1 MSIPEKIQRE
11 VASLRKAIN
20 HHNKLYHALDNPEI
34 PDSDYDSLVERLE
47 NLERE
52 YGLLSD
58 SSPSLSVGSAPLNK
72 FAEVKHQ
79 IPMLSLDKVFEEE
92 GLRNFSKRINKLLD
106 TDKQVT
112 YSCEP
117 KIDGIAVSL
126 FYKDGELK
134 QASTRGDGKTGEDI
148 THNVLG
154 VTCIPKSIKM
164 KKTKSQLEVR
174 GEIFL
179 SKLDFNEINDK
190 ARKEGQKLFV
200 NPRNTAAGTIRQLDP
215 ERAAKVPLQMFCYGV
230 GVNQGFSLPENLGEI
245 FGELKKLG
253 FPVNKDIKTASGIE
267 GCVDYCL
274 DLHSRRDLLDYEID
288 GAVIKVDSLKSQ
300 SMIGE
305 NIKAPRWAIAYK
317 FPAEEKIT
325 KVLDVEFQVGRTGTI
340 TPVARLEPV
349 FVGGVTVSNTTLHNM
364 DEIQRLGLSIGDE
377 VIVRRAGDVIPKVVK
392 VVGSKKKR
400 ETTSIATPS
409 HCPVCKSPIEKDGA
423 VLLRCTGGSLCSA
436 QRKEMLKHFA
446 SRSALNIEG
455 LGNKLIEQF
464 VDEGLIKDAADIFKL
479 NSSVL
484 IQMDRLGKK
493 SAKNLLA
500 SIDKS
505 KNTTLPKFIYALGIR
520 EVGEATAQ
528 ALAYRY
534 PDIDDLLR
542 ATVEDLESIQDI
554 GPTVSS
560 NIVAFFSD
568 VSNLDLIK
576 RLTEVGVV
584 WPVKSITSSSILA
597 GKTVVLTGT
606 LESLSRQEAKDRLL
620 AIGAKVSGSVSKNT
634 DFVVAGPGAG
644 SKLTK
649 ASELGVKTFDE
660 QEFLTLLSQ

>member
-20 HHNKLYHALDNPEI
+20 HHNKLYHGLDNPEI

-126 FYKDGELK
+126 IYKDGELK
-134 QASTRGDGKTGEDI
+134 QASTRGDGKTGEDV
-148 THNVLG
+148 THNILG
-154 VTCIPKSIKM
+154 ITCIPKSIKM
-164 KKTKSQLEVR
+164 RKTKSQLEVR

-230 GVNQGFSLPENLGEI
+230 GVNQGISLPENLGEI
-245 FGELKKLG
+245 FDELKKLG

-267 GCVDYCL
+267 GCVNYCL

-288 GAVIKVDSLKSQ
+288 GAVIKVDSLISQ

-576 RLTEVGVV
+576 RLTDVGVV

-660 QEFLTLLSQ
+660 QEFLTLLSR

>member
-245 FGELKKLG
+245 FDELKKLG

-267 GCVDYCL
+267 GCVNYCL
-274 DLHSRRDLLDYEID
+274 DLYTRRDLLDYEID

>member
-11 VASLRKAIN
+11 VASLRKVIN
-20 HHNKLYHALDNPEI
+20 HHNRLYHAHDNPEI
-34 PDSDYDSLVERLE
+34 PDSHYDSLVERLE
-47 NLERE
+47 NLEKE

-72 FAEVKHQ
+72 FAEVQHQ

-230 GVNQGFSLPENLGEI
+230 GVNQGISLPENLGEI
-245 FGELKKLG
+245 FDELKKLG

-267 GCVDYCL
+267 GCVNYCL
-274 DLHSRRDLLDYEID
+274 DLYSRRDLLDYEID
-288 GAVIKVDSLKSQ
+288 GAVIKVDSLISQ

-377 VIVRRAGDVIPKVVK
+377 VIVRRAGDVIPKVVR

-464 VDEGLIKDAADIFKL
+464 VDGGLIKDAADIFKL
-479 NSSVL
+479 SSSVL

-542 ATVEDLESIQDI
+542 ATVEDLESIQDT

-584 WPVKSITSSSILA
+584 WPVKFITSSSILA

-649 ASELGVKTFDE
+649 ASELGVKTFGE
-660 QEFLTLLSQ
+660 QEFLTFLSQ

>member
-154 VTCIPKSIKM
+154 ITCIPKSIKM
-164 KKTKSQLEVR
+164 KKTKTQLEVR

-245 FGELKKLG
+245 FDELKKLG

-267 GCVDYCL
+267 GCVNYCL
-274 DLHSRRDLLDYEID
+274 DLYTRRDLLDYEID
-288 GAVIKVDSLKSQ
+288 GAVIKVDSLISQ
-300 SMIGE
+300 SIIGE

-409 HCPVCKSPIEKDGA
+409 HCPVCKSPIERDGD

-493 SAKNLLA
+493 SAENLLA

>member
-47 NLERE
+47 SLERE

-106 TDKQVT
+106 TDKQVI

-154 VTCIPKSIKM
+154 ITCIPKSIKM
-164 KKTKSQLEVR
+164 KKTKTQLEVR

-190 ARKEGQKLFV
+190 ASKEGQKLFV

-230 GVNQGFSLPENLGEI
+230 GVSQGISLPESLGEI
-245 FGELKKLG
+245 FDELKKLG

-267 GCVDYCL
+267 GCVNYCL
-274 DLHSRRDLLDYEID
+274 DLYSRRDLLDYEID
-288 GAVIKVDSLKSQ
+288 GAVIKVDSLISQ

-317 FPAEEKIT
+317 FPAEEKLT

-377 VIVRRAGDVIPKVVK
+377 VIVRRAGDVIPKIVRVVE
-392 VVGSKKKR
+392 SKKKR
-400 ETTSIATPS
+400 KTTSIEIPS

-464 VDEGLIKDAADIFKL
+464 VDEGLIKDAADIFTL
-479 NSSVL
+479 NLSVL

-493 SAKNLLA
+493 SAENLLA

-534 PDIDDLLR
+534 PEIDDLLR
-542 ATVEDLESIQDI
+542 ATVEDLETIQDI

-560 NIVAFFSD
+560 KIVAFFSKI
-568 VSNLDLIK
+568 SNLDLIK
-576 RLTEVGVV
+576 RLIEVGVE
-584 WPVKSITSSSILA
+584 WPFKSITSSSILS
-597 GKTVVLTGT
+597 GKTIVLTGT
-606 LESLSRQEAKDRLL
+606 LESFSRQEAKDRLL

-634 DFVVAGPGAG
+634 DFVVAGLGAG

>member
-267 GCVDYCL
+267 GCVNYCL
-274 DLHSRRDLLDYEID
+274 DLYTKRDLLDYEID

-377 VIVRRAGDVIPKVVK
+377 VIVRRAGDVIPKVVR

-493 SAKNLLA
+493 SAKNLLT

-568 VSNLDLIK
+568 VSNLELIK

>member
-154 VTCIPKSIKM
+154 ITCIPKSIKM

-267 GCVDYCL
+267 GCVNYCL
-274 DLHSRRDLLDYEID
+274 DLYTRRDLLDYEID
-288 GAVIKVDSLKSQ
+288 GAVIKVDSLISQ

-377 VIVRRAGDVIPKVVK
+377 VIVRRAGDVIPKVVR

-554 GPTVSS
+554 GQTVSS

>member
-92 GLRNFSKRINKLLD
+92 GLRNFSKRITKLLD

-154 VTCIPKSIKM
+154 ITCIPKSIKM

-267 GCVDYCL
+267 GCVNYCL
-274 DLHSRRDLLDYEID
+274 DLYTKRDLLDYEID

-584 WPVKSITSSSILA
+584 WPVKFITSSSILA

>member
-11 VASLRKAIN
+11 VSSLRKVIN
-20 HHNKLYHALDNPEI
+20 RHNKLYHAFDNPEI

-72 FAEVKHQ
+72 FSEVKHQ

-106 TDKQVT
+106 TDEQVT

-245 FGELKKLG
+245 FDELKKLG
-253 FPVNKDIKTASGIE
+253 FPVNNDIKTASSIE
-267 GCVDYCL
+267 GCINYCL
-274 DLHSRRDLLDYEID
+274 DLYTRRDLLDYEID
-288 GAVIKVDSLKSQ
+288 GAVIKVDSLISQ

-377 VIVRRAGDVIPKVVK
+377 VIVRRAGDVIPKVVR

-479 NSSVL
+479 SSSAL

-576 RLTEVGVV
+576 RLREVGVV

>member
-154 VTCIPKSIKM
+154 VPCIPKFITM

-230 GVNQGFSLPENLGEI
+230 GVNQGISLPENLGEI
-245 FGELKKLG
+245 FDELKKLG

-267 GCVDYCL
+267 GCVNYCL
-274 DLHSRRDLLDYEID
+274 DLYTRRDLLDYEID
-288 GAVIKVDSLKSQ
+288 GAVIKVDSLISQ

-377 VIVRRAGDVIPKVVK
+377 VIVRRAGDVIPKVVR

>member
-106 TDKQVT
+106 TDEQVT

-245 FGELKKLG
+245 FDELKKLG
-253 FPVNKDIKTASGIE
+253 FPVNNDIKTASSIE
-267 GCVDYCL
+267 GCINYCL
-274 DLHSRRDLLDYEID
+274 DLYTRRDLLDYEID
-288 GAVIKVDSLKSQ
+288 GAVIKVDSLISQ

-377 VIVRRAGDVIPKVVK
+377 VIVRRAGDVIPKVVR

-464 VDEGLIKDAADIFKL
+464 VDEGLIKDAADILKL
-479 NSSVL
+479 SSSAL

-534 PDIDDLLR
+534 PDINDLLR

-576 RLTEVGVV
+576 RLREVGVV

>member
-245 FGELKKLG
+245 FDELKKLG

-267 GCVDYCL
+267 GCVNYCL
-274 DLHSRRDLLDYEID
+274 DLYTRRDLLDYEID
-288 GAVIKVDSLKSQ
+288 GAVIKVDSLISQ

-377 VIVRRAGDVIPKVVK
+377 VIVRRAGDVIPKVVR

-493 SAKNLLA
+493 SAKNLLT

-542 ATVEDLESIQDI
+542 ARVEDLESIQDI

>member
-92 GLRNFSKRINKLLD
+92 GLRNFSKRITKLLD

-154 VTCIPKSIKM
+154 ITCIPKSIKM

-267 GCVDYCL
+267 GCVNYCL
-274 DLHSRRDLLDYEID
+274 DLYTKRDLLDYEID

-479 NSSVL
+479 NSSAL

-560 NIVAFFSD
+560 KIVTFFSD

-576 RLTEVGVV
+576 RLIEVGVV

>member
-47 NLERE
+47 TLERE

-106 TDKQVT
+106 TDKQIT

-245 FGELKKLG
+245 FDELKKLG
-253 FPVNKDIKTASGIE
+253 FPVNNDIKTASSIE
-267 GCVDYCL
+267 GCINYCL
-274 DLHSRRDLLDYEID
+274 DLYTRRDLLDYEID
-288 GAVIKVDSLKSQ
+288 GAVIKVDSLISQ

-377 VIVRRAGDVIPKVVK
+377 VIVRRAGDVIPKVVR
-392 VVGSKKKR
+392 VVGPRKKR

-479 NSSVL
+479 DSSVL
-484 IQMDRLGKK
+484 IHMDRLGKK

-560 NIVAFFSD
+560 KIVAFFSD

-576 RLTEVGVV
+576 RLIEVGVV

>member
-11 VASLRKAIN
+11 VSSLRKVIN
-20 HHNKLYHALDNPEI
+20 RHNKLYHAFDNPEI

-72 FAEVKHQ
+72 FSEVKHQ

-106 TDKQVT
+106 TDKQVSF
-112 YSCEP
+112 SCEP

-148 THNVLG
+148 THNILG
-154 VTCIPKSIKM
+154 ITCIPKSIKM
-164 KKTKSQLEVR
+164 KKTKTQLEVR

-230 GVNQGFSLPENLGEI
+230 GVNQGILLPENLGEI
-245 FGELKKLG
+245 FDELKKLG

-267 GCVDYCL
+267 GCVNYCL
-274 DLHSRRDLLDYEID
+274 DLYSRRDLLDYEID
-288 GAVIKVDSLKSQ
+288 GAVIKVDSLVSQ
-300 SMIGE
+300 RMIGE

-349 FVGGVTVSNTTLHNM
+349 FVGGVTVSNTTLHNV

-377 VIVRRAGDVIPKVVK
+377 VIVRRAGDVIPKVVR
-392 VVGSKKKR
+392 VIGSKKKR
-400 ETTSIATPS
+400 KTTPIKIPS
-409 HCPVCKSPIEKDGA
+409 HCPVCKSLIEKDGA

-464 VDEGLIKDAADIFKL
+464 VDEGLIKDAADIFTL
-479 NSSVL
+479 NLSVL
-484 IQMDRLGKK
+484 IQMHRLGKK
-493 SAKNLLA
+493 SAENLLV

-534 PDIDDLLR
+534 PEIDDLLR

-560 NIVAFFSD
+560 KIVAFFSD
-568 VSNLDLIK
+568 ISNLDLIK
-576 RLTEVGVV
+576 RLIEVGVE
-584 WPVKSITSSSILA
+584 WPVTSITSSSILS
-597 GKTVVLTGT
+597 GKTIVLTGT

-634 DFVVAGPGAG
+634 DFVVAGLGAG

-660 QEFLTLLSQ
+660 QEFLSLLSQ

>member
-267 GCVDYCL
+267 GCVNYCL
-274 DLHSRRDLLDYEID
+274 DLYTKRDLLDYEID

-455 LGNKLIEQF
+455 LGNKLIEQI

-584 WPVKSITSSSILA
+584 WPVKFITSSSILA

>member
-245 FGELKKLG
+245 FDELKKLG

-267 GCVDYCL
+267 GCVNYCL
-274 DLHSRRDLLDYEID
+274 DLYTRRDLLDYEID
-288 GAVIKVDSLKSQ
+288 GAVIKVDSLISQ

-377 VIVRRAGDVIPKVVK
+377 VIVRRAGDVIPKVVR

-493 SAKNLLA
+493 SAENLLA

-534 PDIDDLLR
+534 PIIDDLLR
-542 ATVEDLESIQDI
+542 TTVEDLESIQDI

>member
-58 SSPSLSVGSAPLNK
+58 SSPSLSVGSTPLNK

-245 FGELKKLG
+245 FDELKKLG
-253 FPVNKDIKTASGIE
+253 FPVNKDIKTASSIE
-267 GCVDYCL
+267 GCVNYCL
-274 DLHSRRDLLDYEID
+274 DLYTRRDLLDYEID
-288 GAVIKVDSLKSQ
+288 GAVIKVDSLISQ

-377 VIVRRAGDVIPKVVK
+377 VIVRRAGDVIPKVVR

-464 VDEGLIKDAADIFKL
+464 VDEGLIKDADDIFKL
-479 NSSVL
+479 SSSVL

-493 SAKNLLA
+493 SAENLLA

-560 NIVAFFSD
+560 NIVVFFSD

>member
-72 FAEVKHQ
+72 FAEIKHQ

-154 VTCIPKSIKM
+154 ITCIPKSIKM

-245 FGELKKLG
+245 FDELKKLG

-267 GCVDYCL
+267 GCVNYCL
-274 DLHSRRDLLDYEID
+274 DLYTRRDLLDYEID
-288 GAVIKVDSLKSQ
+288 GAVIKVDSLISQ

-377 VIVRRAGDVIPKVVK
+377 VIVRRAGDVIPKVVR

>member
-92 GLRNFSKRINKLLD
+92 GLRNFSKRITKLLD

-154 VTCIPKSIKM
+154 ITCIPKSIKM

-267 GCVDYCL
+267 GCVNYCL
-274 DLHSRRDLLDYEID
+274 DLHTRRDLLDYEID
-288 GAVIKVDSLKSQ
+288 GAVIKVDSLISQ

-479 NSSVL
+479 SSTVL

>member
-148 THNVLG
+148 THNVLS

-245 FGELKKLG
+245 FDELKKLG

-267 GCVDYCL
+267 GCVNYCL

-288 GAVIKVDSLKSQ
+288 GAVIKVDSLISQ

-493 SAKNLLA
+493 SAENLLA

-584 WPVKSITSSSILA
+584 WPVKSITSSSILS

>member
-230 GVNQGFSLPENLGEI
+230 GVNQGISLPENLGEI
-245 FGELKKLG
+245 FDELKKLG

-377 VIVRRAGDVIPKVVK
+377 VIVRRAGDVIPKVVR

>member
-154 VTCIPKSIKM
+154 ITCIPKSIKM

-230 GVNQGFSLPENLGEI
+230 GVNQGISLPENLGEI
-245 FGELKKLG
+245 FDELKKLG

-267 GCVDYCL
+267 DCVDYCL

-377 VIVRRAGDVIPKVVK
+377 VIVRRAGDVIPKVVR

-493 SAKNLLA
+493 SAKNLLT

>member
-230 GVNQGFSLPENLGEI
+230 GVNQGISLPENLGEI
-245 FGELKKLG
+245 FDELKKLG

-267 GCVDYCL
+267 GCVNYCL

-288 GAVIKVDSLKSQ
+288 GAVIKVDSLISQ

-377 VIVRRAGDVIPKVVK
+377 VIVRRAGDVIPKVVR

-484 IQMDRLGKK
+484 IQVDRLGKK

>member
-267 GCVDYCL
+267 GCVNYCL
-274 DLHSRRDLLDYEID
+274 DLYTKRDLLDYEID

>member
-245 FGELKKLG
+245 FDELKKLG

-267 GCVDYCL
+267 GCVNYCL
-274 DLHSRRDLLDYEID
+274 DLYTRRDLLDYEID
-288 GAVIKVDSLKSQ
+288 GAVIKVDSLISQ

-377 VIVRRAGDVIPKVVK
+377 VIVRRAGDVIPKVVR

>member
-154 VTCIPKSIKM
+154 ITCIPKSIKM

-230 GVNQGFSLPENLGEI
+230 GVNQGISLPENLGEI
-245 FGELKKLG
+245 FDELKKLG

-267 GCVDYCL
+267 GCVNYCL

>member
-154 VTCIPKSIKM
+154 ITCIPKSIKM

-267 GCVDYCL
+267 GCVNYCL

-288 GAVIKVDSLKSQ
+288 GAVIKVDSLISQ

-377 VIVRRAGDVIPKVVK
+377 VIVRRAGDVIPKVVR

-493 SAKNLLA
+493 SAENLLA

-534 PDIDDLLR
+534 PIIDDLLR
-542 ATVEDLESIQDI
+542 TTVEDLESIQDI

>member
-92 GLRNFSKRINKLLD
+92 GLRNFSKRITKLLD

-154 VTCIPKSIKM
+154 ITCIPKSIKM

-215 ERAAKVPLQMFCYGV
+215 KRAAKVPLQMFCYGV

-245 FGELKKLG
+245 FDELKKLG
-253 FPVNKDIKTASGIE
+253 FPVNKDIKTASSIE
-267 GCVDYCL
+267 GCVNYCL
-274 DLHSRRDLLDYEID
+274 DLYTRRDLLDYEID

-479 NSSVL
+479 NSSDL

>member
-267 GCVDYCL
+267 GCVNYCL

-288 GAVIKVDSLKSQ
+288 GAVIKVDSLISQ

-377 VIVRRAGDVIPKVVK
+377 VIVRRAGDVIPKVVR

-484 IQMDRLGKK
+484 IQVDRLGKK

>member
-106 TDKQVT
+106 TDKQVI

-245 FGELKKLG
+245 FDELKKLG

-267 GCVDYCL
+267 GCVNYCL
-274 DLHSRRDLLDYEID
+274 DLYSRRDLLDYEID
-288 GAVIKVDSLKSQ
+288 GAVIKVDSLISQ

-377 VIVRRAGDVIPKVVK
+377 VIVRRAGDVIPKVVR

-493 SAKNLLA
+493 SAENLLA

>member
-245 FGELKKLG
+245 FDELKKLG

-267 GCVDYCL
+267 GCVNYCL
-274 DLHSRRDLLDYEID
+274 DLYTKRDLLDYEID

-584 WPVKSITSSSILA
+584 WPVKFITSSSILA

>member
-164 KKTKSQLEVR
+164 KKIKSQLEVR

-267 GCVDYCL
+267 GCVNYCL
-274 DLHSRRDLLDYEID
+274 DLYSRRDLLDYEID
-288 GAVIKVDSLKSQ
+288 GAVIKVDSLISQ

-464 VDEGLIKDAADIFKL
+464 VDEGLIKDAADIYKL

-534 PDIDDLLR
+534 PDIDDLLH

-560 NIVAFFSD
+560 KIVTFFSD

-576 RLTEVGVV
+576 RLIEVGVV

>member
-148 THNVLG
+148 THNILG
-154 VTCIPKSIKM
+154 ITCIPKSIKM

-230 GVNQGFSLPENLGEI
+230 GVNQGISLPENLGEI
-245 FGELKKLG
+245 FNKLKKLG
-253 FPVNKDIKTASGIE
+253 FPVNKDIKTVSGIE
-267 GCVDYCL
+267 GCVNYCL

-288 GAVIKVDSLKSQ
+288 GAVIKVDSLISQ

-377 VIVRRAGDVIPKVVK
+377 VIVRRAGDVIPKVVR
-392 VVGSKKKR
+392 VVESKKKR
-400 ETTSIATPS
+400 KTTSIEIPS

-493 SAKNLLA
+493 SAENLLA

>member
-106 TDKQVT
+106 TDEQVT

-134 QASTRGDGKTGEDI
+134 QASTRGNGKTGEDI

-245 FGELKKLG
+245 FDELKKLG
-253 FPVNKDIKTASGIE
+253 FPVNNDIKTASGIE
-267 GCVDYCL
+267 GCINYCL
-274 DLHSRRDLLDYEID
+274 DLYTRRDLLDYEID

-377 VIVRRAGDVIPKVVK
+377 VIVRRAGDVIPKVVR

-479 NSSVL
+479 SSSAL

-576 RLTEVGVV
+576 RLREVGVV

>member
-148 THNVLG
+148 THNILG
-154 VTCIPKSIKM
+154 ITCIPKSIKM

-230 GVNQGFSLPENLGEI
+230 GVNQGISLPENLGEI
-245 FGELKKLG
+245 FNKLKKLG
-253 FPVNKDIKTASGIE
+253 FPVNKDIKTVSGIE
-267 GCVDYCL
+267 GCVNYCL

-288 GAVIKVDSLKSQ
+288 GAVIKVDSLISQ

-364 DEIQRLGLSIGDE
+364 DEIQRLGLRIGDE
-377 VIVRRAGDVIPKVVK
+377 VIVRRAGDVIPKVVR
-392 VVGSKKKR
+392 VVESKKKR
-400 ETTSIATPS
+400 KTTSIEIPS

-464 VDEGLIKDAADIFKL
+464 VDEGLIKDAANIFKL

-493 SAKNLLA
+493 SAKNLLT

-606 LESLSRQEAKDRLL
+606 LESLTRQEAKDRLL

-660 QEFLTLLSQ
+660 QEFLTLLIQ

>member
-154 VTCIPKSIKM
+154 ITCIPKSIKM

-267 GCVDYCL
+267 GCVNYCL
-274 DLHSRRDLLDYEID
+274 DLYTKRDLLDYEID